1 MYTAQGRMYQ
11 QELLEQYLPLVK
23 RHALNLKTR
32 LPPSIDLD
40 DLIQAGSIGL
50 LDAISRYDNSQGTT
64 FGTFVVHRIRGAMID
79 ELRTRDWAPRSVR
92 RNARLLET
100 TLASL
105 EQRLGRPASERE
117 AAAAMGLSLGDYQ
130 QLLCDT
136 NGSQMLP
143 IDLVSEEL
151 LDSVEVQGRNPFNE
165 LLEERNR
172 GRLIR
177 AIDNLPERERLLMA
191 LYHQEKLNMREIGLV
206 LDISESRVCQL
217 HSQAIAR
224 LRSRLAD

>member
-11 QELLEQYLPLVK
+11 EELLAQYLPLVK

-50 LDAISRYDNSQGTT
+50 LDAISRYDQSQGTT

-92 RNARLLET
+92 RNARLLES
-100 TLASL
+100 TLGHL

-117 AAAAMGLSLGDYQ
+117 VAAAMGISLAEYQ
-130 QLLCDT
+130 QLLSET
-136 NGSQMLP
+136 NGSQMVP
-143 IDLVSEEL
+143 FDLTNEEH
-151 LDSVEVQGRNPFNE
+151 LDTGGQPDGNPLND

-172 GRLIR
+172 RGLIR

-206 LDISESRVCQL
+206 LEISESRVCQL

-224 LRSRLAD
+224 LRSKLAD

>member
-50 LDAISRYDNSQGTT
+50 LDAITRYDNSQGTT

-92 RNARLLET
+92 RNARLLEN
-100 TLASL
+100 TLTSL
-105 EQRLGRPASERE
+105 EQRLGRSASERE
-117 AAAAMGLSLGDYQ
+117 VAAAMGLSLAEYH

-151 LDSVEVQGRNPFNE
+151 LDTSEAQGRNPFNE
-165 LLEERNR
+165 LLEDRNR

-177 AIDNLPERERLLMA
+177 AIDTLPERERLLMA

-224 LRSRLAD
+224 LRSKLAD

>member
-1 MYTAQGRMYQ
+1 MYTAQGRMHQ
-11 QELLEQYLPLVK
+11 QELLQQYLPLVK

-50 LDAISRYDNSQGTT
+50 LDAISRYDQSQGTT

-79 ELRTRDWAPRSVR
+79 ELRSRDWAPRSVR
-92 RNARLLET
+92 RNARLLES
-100 TLASL
+100 TLVNL
-105 EQRLGRPASERE
+105 EQSLGRPATERE
-117 AAAAMGLSLGDYQ
+117 IAEAMGMSLAGYQ

-136 NGSQMLP
+136 NGSQMVP
-143 IDLVSEEL
+143 FDQASEEH
-151 LDSVEVQGRNPFNE
+151 LDFGEVPDGNPFND

-172 GRLIR
+172 RGLIR

-206 LDISESRVCQL
+206 LEISESRVCQL

-224 LRSRLAD
+224 LRSKLAD

>member
-1 MYTAQGRMYQ
+1 MYTAQGRMHQ

-50 LDAISRYDNSQGTT
+50 LDAITRYDQSQGTT
-64 FGTFVVHRIRGAMID
+64 FGTFVIHRIRGAMID
-79 ELRTRDWAPRSVR
+79 ELRSRDWAPRSVR

-100 TLASL
+100 TLCSL
-105 EQRLGRPASERE
+105 EQRLGRTATERE
-117 AAAAMGLSLGDYQ
+117 IAAAMDLSLAQYH
-130 QLLCDT
+130 QLLWET
-136 NGSQMLP
+136 NGSQMLAFDQMNEEQLESAGHP
-143 IDLVSEEL
+143 DQNPYNDLIEA
-151 LDSVEVQGRNPFNE
+151 
-165 LLEERNR
+165 RNR
-172 GRLIR
+172 TRLIR

-206 LDISESRVCQL
+206 LEISESRVCQL

>member
-1 MYTAQGRMYQ
+1 MYTAQGRMHQ
-11 QELLEQYLPLVK
+11 QELLQQYLPLVK

-50 LDAISRYDNSQGTT
+50 LDAISRYDQSQGTT

-79 ELRTRDWAPRSVR
+79 ELRSRDWAPRSVR
-92 RNARLLET
+92 RSARLLES
-100 TLASL
+100 TLVNL
-105 EQRLGRPASERE
+105 EQSLGRPATERE
-117 AAAAMGLSLGDYQ
+117 IAAAMGMSLAGYQ

-136 NGSQMLP
+136 NGSQMVP
-143 IDLVSEEL
+143 FDQTSEEH
-151 LDSVEVQGRNPFNE
+151 LDIGEVPDGNPFND

-172 GRLIR
+172 RGLIR

-191 LYHQEKLNMREIGLV
+191 LYHQEKLNMREIGLI
-206 LDISESRVCQL
+206 LEISESRVCQL

-224 LRSRLAD
+224 LRSKLAD

>member
-1 MYTAQGRMYQ
+1 MYTAQGRMHQ

-23 RHALNLKTR
+23 RHALNLKTK

-50 LDAISRYDNSQGTT
+50 LDALTRYDQTLGTT
-64 FGTFVVHRIRGAMID
+64 FGTYVVHRIRGAMID
-79 ELRTRDWAPRSVR
+79 ELRSRDWAPRSVR
-92 RNARLLET
+92 RNARLLEDS
-100 TLASL
+100 LQRL
-105 EQRLGRPASERE
+105 EQRLGRPATERE
-117 AAAAMGLSLGDYQ
+117 VASAMGISLAEYQ

-136 NGSQMLP
+136 NGTQMLP
-143 IDLVSEEL
+143 IDLISEDLLETSEL
-151 LDSVEVQGRNPFNE
+151 QGRNPLHD

-172 GRLIR
+172 TSLIR
-177 AIDNLPERERLLMA
+177 AIDSLPERERLLMA

-206 LDISESRVCQL
+206 LEISESRVCQL

-224 LRSRLAD
+224 LRSKLAN

>member
-23 RHALNLKTR
+23 RHALNLKIR

-50 LDAISRYDNSQGTT
+50 LDAITRYDQDQGTT
-64 FGTFVVHRIRGAMID
+64 FGTFVIHRIRGAMID
-79 ELRTRDWAPRSVR
+79 ELRSRDWAPRSVR
-92 RNARLLET
+92 RNARLLES
-100 TLASL
+100 TLSGL
-105 EQRLGRPASERE
+105 EQRLGRSASERE
-117 AAAAMGLSLGDYQ
+117 IATAMGLSLVEYQ
-130 QLLCDT
+130 QLLSET

-143 IDLVSEEL
+143 FDLMSEEHL
-151 LDSVEVQGRNPFNE
+151 PTAEAHGRNPLHD
-165 LLEERNR
+165 LLEASNR
-172 GRLIR
+172 TRLVR
-177 AIDNLPERERLLMA
+177 AIDTLPERERLLMA

-206 LDISESRVCQL
+206 LEISESRVCQL

-224 LRSRLAD
+224 LRSKLAD